1 MNMSKL
7 INDKKIENGLTT
19 IALPFDQPIETIMK
33 EVVKVA
39 IHTFSHYKKAE
50 KGFME
55 LVSNLRSP
63 DEDSKRIGVF
73 YIPEFLSMTEVHDVY
88 AVPVSFSNWRRGEAA
103 INTFTV
109 GSPFVGFGTY
119 YPQDI
124 LNAIATGAAINKYAG
139 VTNNPQTSEWLGYNK
154 IRLYN
159 YPADSLVFFVAKC
172 DHEESGETIPASQE
186 EAFKDLFELVLQKTL
201 YNHLKNV
208 NNHGS
213 AFKEY
218 QYKIDEWASADEQL
232 KNMRKEWRDTAHL
245 DDIEDTVQFF

>member
-1 MNMSKL
+1 MNMSEL
-7 INDKKIENGLTT
+7 ISDKKLELGLET

-39 IHTFSHYKKAE
+39 IHTFSHYKKGE
-50 KGFME
+50 KGYMDM
-55 LVSNLRSP
+55 LSNLRSP
-63 DEDSKRIGVF
+63 DENSKRIGIF
-73 YIPEFLSMTEVHDVY
+73 YIPEFLSMTKVHDVY
-88 AVPVSFSNWRRGEAA
+88 AMPVSFSNFRRGEAS

-124 LNAIATGAAINKYAG
+124 LNAVLTGAAINKYAG
-139 VTNNPQTSEWLGYNK
+139 VTTNPQTSEWLGYNK

-159 YPADSLVFFVAKC
+159 FPADSLVFFVAKC
-172 DHEESGETIPASQE
+172 DHEESGETIPESQE
-186 EAFKDLFELVLQKTL
+186 EAFKDMFELVLKKSL

-213 AFKEY
+213 AFKEI
-218 QYKIDEWASADEQL
+218 QYKIDDWASADEKLENL
-232 KNMRKEWRDTAHL
+232 KKEWNQVAHL
-245 DDIEDTVQFF
+245 DDIEDMVQFF